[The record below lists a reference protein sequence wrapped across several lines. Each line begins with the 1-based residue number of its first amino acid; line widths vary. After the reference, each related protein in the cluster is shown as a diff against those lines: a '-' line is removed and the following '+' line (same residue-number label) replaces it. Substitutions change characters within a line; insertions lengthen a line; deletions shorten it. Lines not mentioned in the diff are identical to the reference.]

1 MINMNEGNNDKA
13 EEQDIIKGKNFEEKD
28 SEQSKNSSDSDEL
41 FENLASQNQ
50 PNNIKERIAQQPP
63 IQVV

>member
-13 EEQDIIKGKNFEEKD
+13 EEQDIIKGKDFEEKD

-50 PNNIKERIAQQPP
+50 PNNIKERVTQQPP